1 MKIIMILLAV
11 VLSVP
16 QAMAAETLDEAEIE
30 RQIEEARRQIDEA
43 ARVLKELSIQKYAL
57 GGGGKRAMLG
67 ILLGANRA
75 DDGVVLDGVTS
86 QSGAALAGL
95 RGGDKIVVIGD
106 VDLADTSNPN
116 HALSK
121 YMKDVAA
128 GESVPMT
135 VERDGE
141 RFDVTVVTKAE
152 LELKQVRRAM
162 LGILVGPETKGGV
175 AVAGVTPGSGA
186 AEAGL
191 KAGDKIVVIGD
202 VDLGDERRPGRALSA
217 YMRKV
222 SPGDAVPLDLERGD
236 DGLSVVVVTQ
246 AEGAHVKEFFG
257 QDFDFDFDFDF
268 GHVAPH
274 VQVKQVM
281 RSHQLLAVDGDL
293 ARYFDV
299 DEGVVVV
306 EPPENSAIKAGDVLL
321 SIDDVEVDGLD
332 DAMER
337 LSALEEETT
346 VQVKRRGS
354 KREIAVDAGEFA
366 ALSKIKTIQIQAPDA
381 PEVETVVEIKD

>member
-1 MKIIMILLAV
+1 MKIIMILLAA
-11 VLSVP
+11 VLSAP

-30 RQIEEARRQIDEA
+30 IQIEEARRQIDEA
-43 ARVLKELSIQKYAL
+43 ARVLRDLSIQKYTL

-106 VDLADTSNPN
+106 LDLAEADNPN

-121 YMKDVAA
+121 YMKNVSA

-162 LGILVGPETKGGV
+162 LGILLGPDTKGGV

-191 KAGDKIVVIGD
+191 KAGDKIVVVGD
-202 VDLGDERRPGRALSA
+202 VDLGDEKRPDSALSA
-217 YMRKV
+217 YMRTV
-222 SPGDAVPLDLERGD
+222 SPGDEVPLDLERGD
-236 DGLSVVVVTQ
+236 EALSVVVVTK

-257 QDFDFDFDFDF
+257 QDFDFDFDFDI
-268 GHVAPH
+268 GDVAPR
-274 VQVKQVM
+274 VQVKRIM
-281 RSHQLLAVDGDL
+281 HSEQLLAVDGDL

-299 DEGVVVV
+299 DKGVVVIK
-306 EPPENSAIKAGDVLL
+306 PPADSAIKAGDVLL
-321 SIDDVEVDGLD
+321 RIGDEDVASVK

-346 VQVKRRGS
+346 VQVKRRG
-354 KREIAVDAGEFA
+354 RQRDIAVDAGEFA
-366 ALSKIKTIQIQAPDA
+366 NFSKVQTIQIHAPDA